1 MKVASK
7 VFCHPRTRTHSYTI
21 HVQPYALPTGLPKQT
36 LFRKFLQAEDEL
48 DLLEVLLTVV
58 QMYYFTFRFSLL
70 AFAFRR
76 SHFQLC

>member
-1 MKVASK
+1 MKVASSLLLST
-7 VFCHPRTRTHSYTI
+7 HTHSYTI
-21 HVQPYALPTGLPKQT
+21 HVQPYALPTGLPKQS

-70 AFAFRR
+70 AFTFRR
-76 SHFQLC
+76 SHFQFC